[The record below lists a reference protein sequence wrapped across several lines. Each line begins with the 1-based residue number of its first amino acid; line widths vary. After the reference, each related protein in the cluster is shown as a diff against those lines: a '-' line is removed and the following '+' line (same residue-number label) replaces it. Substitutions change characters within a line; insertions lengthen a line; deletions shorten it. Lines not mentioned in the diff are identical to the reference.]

1 MLEEDNVNDDLTST
15 VVVTDVG
22 DDPADGPGGPG
33 APNRGFVGVA
43 VGAGG
48 DPLIVILPLFCV
60 GSLALG
66 ILLTGW
72 LAPLAALTGIVP
84 IISVATGL
92 TLLLGTVWALLL
104 GLTIVAGISGIFAG
118 FWLSLSAMLLGLDH
132 GWYAVPATATSGVE
146 ELFFICWAILIF
158 MLLLPVLKLPL
169 AYPLIVVLVVAA
181 LVLSAIAAG
190 GTDPVGVFRAAG
202 IVVLAF
208 AAIGLYAFVSVGLTA
223 LNFKSSLPLGPIPAP
238 DA

>member
-1 MLEEDNVNDDLTST
+1 MLEEHNVNDDLTTT
-15 VVVTDVG
+15 VVVTDAG
-22 DDPADGPGGPG
+22 GGPDG
-33 APNRGFVGVA
+33 SGGSSTPEREVVGVT

-84 IISVATGL
+84 IMSVATGL

-118 FWLSLSAMLLGLDH
+118 FWLSLSALLLGLDH
-132 GWYAVPATATSGVE
+132 GWYAMPATATSSVE

-169 AYPLIVVLVVAA
+169 AYPLIVALVVAA
-181 LVLSAIAAG
+181 LVLSAIAAS
-190 GTDPVGVFRAAG
+190 GTDPVEVFRAAG

-208 AAIGLYAFVSVGLTA
+208 AAIGLYAFVSVGLAA
-223 LNFKSSLPLGPIPAP
+223 LDFNVSLPLGPIPGSHA
-238 DA
+238 